1 MIHGDKLE
9 AAQREFRVVH
19 FCALDHR
26 FARLVVADVPRFCVG
41 KDARIERERIF
52 RFAAGFARKEKNGA
66 NLLLYLVGFKI
77 AELPV
82 EAEPVGQPDIPLAER
97 VFPERHE
104 HGCAV
109 F

>member
-1 MIHGDKLE
+1 
-9 AAQREFRVVH
+9 
-19 FCALDHR
+19 
-26 FARLVVADVPRFCVG
+26 VADVPRFCVG
-41 KDARIERERIF
+41 KHARIERERIF

-97 VFPERHE
+97 VFPSGMSTVAPSFRPS
-104 HGCAV
+104 
-109 F
+109 